1 MLPTMKHLITILSAF
16 LVLLPAVAQQVD
28 TTSTLIGKGLELD
41 ESNAVGGDYFEQV
54 KAHLSA
60 EGRKNWKPEFSVRAV
75 GMFYHES
82 VTLTGGIR
90 TSPNKVFGLGLGHSW
105 VTYDANPAQA
115 SHIDF
120 FLYHRHY
127 IPLDRKRRISLYS
140 DLMVGGS
147 YVYEASGYV
156 VDGSPKAGVCKWYFS
171 WEPGLSIRLWGKSN
185 LFLGPTIGP
194 SIGLHFGLAI

>member
-1 MLPTMKHLITILSAF
+1 MMKYLITILSAF
-16 LVLLPAVAQQVD
+16 LIFFPAVAQQVD
-28 TTSTLIGKGLELD
+28 TTSTVVGNKLD
-41 ESNAVGGDYFEQV
+41 FESPNFVAKDYFEEV

-60 EGRKNWKPEFSVRAV
+60 EGRKNWKPEFSVRGV
-75 GMFYHES
+75 GMIYHES
-82 VTLTGGIR
+82 ITLTGGIR

-105 VTYDANPAQA
+105 VFYDANPAKA
-115 SHIDF
+115 YNIDF

-127 IPLDRKRRISLYS
+127 IPLDRKRRFSIYS

-147 YVYEASGYV
+147 YVYKAFGYII
-156 VDGSPKAGVCKWYFS
+156 DGAPVAGVCRWYFS

-194 SIGLHFGLAI
+194 SIGLHLGLAI